1 MSDLSSI
8 IREMIKKELEEVS
21 TSSGAGPFDTPN
33 AFTGGTK
40 SGEKRRKQIA
50 TQAGYTLAHKSDDDS
65 DEGVPLSEARSRY
78 LEFKS
83 DPTASPKQKIGRA
96 ISEINRQLTEL
107 SRVVEMSAK
116 LKTET
121 NIESSGLW
129 KRTGAHLSKM
139 ENKILEISQRI
150 RELKA

>member
-1 MSDLSSI
+1 MSDLNSI

-21 TSSGAGPFDTPN
+21 TSAAAGAFQTPN
-33 AFTGGTK
+33 AFTGGTEK
-40 SGEKRRKQIA
+40 GEKRRKKNA
-50 TQAGYTLAHKSDDDS
+50 TQAGYTLAHQSGEDADT
-65 DEGVPLSEARSRY
+65 LAEARSRY

-83 DPTASPKQKIGRA
+83 DPTATPKQKIGRA
-96 ISEINRQLTEL
+96 ISEINRQLNEL
-107 SRVVEMSAK
+107 ARVVEMSAK

-121 NIESSGLW
+121 NMESSALW

-139 ENKILEISQRI
+139 ENKLLEISQRI